1 MGFVR
6 PLKDRRTP
14 ASKTVAGLKKLY
26 HDAHCELEFSTPL
39 ELVVA
44 TILSAQCT
52 DKRVN
57 LVTPALFKRYRSAG
71 DYARAEPA
79 ELEALIRST
88 GFFRAKALSI
98 REMAKRVV
106 SDFGGKLP
114 RTMDELLTLR
124 GVARKTANVVLGT
137 AFGKSEGI
145 VVDTHMK
152 RVAYRLG
159 LTDETDPVKVE
170 RDLMDCVPRAAW
182 IFFGHAM
189 VWHGRRACFARN
201 PACPSCP
208 LRSFCPKRGV

>member
-1 MGFVR
+1 MAAR
-6 PLKDRRTP
+6 PDRKKLART
-14 ASKTVAGLKKLY
+14 TVAVLKRLY
-26 HDAHCELEFSTPL
+26 PDAGCELDFENPL

-57 LVTPALFKRYRSAG
+57 IITKTLFARYRSAR
-71 DYARAEPA
+71 DYARADRA
-79 ELEALIRST
+79 QLEAIIRPA
-88 GFFRAKALSI
+88 GFFRAKAKSI
-98 REMAKRVV
+98 QETARTLLNEFSGRVPEKME
-106 SDFGGKLP
+106 D
-114 RTMDELLTLR
+114 LLTLR

-159 LTDETDPVKVE
+159 LTREQDPVKVE
-170 RDLMDCVPRAAW
+170 RDLIEAVPRKDW

-189 VWHGRRACFARN
+189 VWHGRRVCFARR
-201 PACPSCP
+201 PACGECRLGSLCP
-208 LRSFCPKRGV
+208 RNGV